1 MDGCSVSSPS
11 SPSRAR
17 IRAARPPPAAPDG
30 SAAPSVDRTGICAP
44 SPSSFSGKHHA
55 PARITERWVR
65 DIPSGGPELS
75 PERGVRAVAAP
86 FHRRRDG
93 PPRACVKSEAPMP
106 RRPHL
111 SSRMSSHAALVG
123 GAATL
128 ALLLAPVGA
137 GAQDRAAQGGGAE
150 KNVTAEVQN
159 EISVN
164 LPSLNPLV
172 QRVQPAVVNISAQ
185 ITTEASSGSDQSAD
199 RGDGPASP
207 FDDFLKKF
215 FENRGMPHAGRE
227 AVALG
232 SGFIIDASGLI
243 VTNNH
248 VVGNADKI
256 TVILQDNSRH
266 PGTVVGRDEKTD
278 LALLKI
284 DAGGKK
290 LPFVTWGDSEK
301 SKVGDWVVAVGNPFG
316 LGGTVTAGIVSALGR
331 NINEGPYD
339 DFIQIDAPINRGNS
353 GGPTF
358 NLHGEVIGINT
369 AIYSPSGG
377 SVGIGFALPSNTA
390 NSVIQQIR
398 EKGHV
403 TRGWLG
409 VAIQGITPNIAKSL
423 GMDPDRPTGA
433 LVASVSANSPAAKAG
448 LKQGDII
455 TAAGGQEIKSVH
467 DLPRLVAKAP
477 IGDKFD
483 LQVRRNGKEMTLSA
497 TIAELQESQQQQASA
512 TPNSRPEKTAS
523 LGLQLSS
530 LDPALRRQYKIPKEV
545 EGAAV
550 TDVAQDSPAAALG
563 VQPGDVIESVDQQP
577 VKNPQQ
583 AAQALQEAAGKG
595 NILLLLNRQGKSQ
608 FVGLQ
613 VTPHSGSSRSPD

>member
-1 MDGCSVSSPS
+1 MPS
-11 SPSRAR
+11 RQPLYSRTPSRAAL
-17 IRAARPPPAAPDG
+17 IGG
-30 SAAPSVDRTGICAP
+30 SAA
-44 SPSSFSGKHHA
+44 
-55 PARITERWVR
+55 
-65 DIPSGGPELS
+65 
-75 PERGVRAVAAP
+75 
-86 FHRRRDG
+86 
-93 PPRACVKSEAPMP
+93 
-106 RRPHL
+106 
-111 SSRMSSHAALVG
+111 
-123 GAATL
+123 L
-128 ALLLAPVGA
+128 ALLLAPAIA
-137 GAQDRAAQGGGAE
+137 GAQDRAGQGGGTE

-185 ITTEASSGSDQSAD
+185 MSAETSSGSDRSAD
-199 RGDGPASP
+199 QGDGPASP

-215 FENRGMPHAGRE
+215 FENRGVPHAGRE

-284 DAGGKK
+284 DAGNKK
-290 LPFVTWGDSEK
+290 LAFVSWGDSDK

-390 NSVIQQIR
+390 KNIIQQIR
-398 EKGHV
+398 ENGHV

-423 GMDPDRPTGA
+423 GMDPDRPSGA
-433 LVASVSANSPAAKAG
+433 LVASVTGNSPAAKAG
-448 LKQGDII
+448 LKPGDIV
-455 TAAGGQEIKSVH
+455 TGAGGQEIKSVH

-477 IGDKFD
+477 IGGKFD

-512 TPNSRPEKTAS
+512 AGSGRAEKTQS
-523 LGLQLSS
+523 LGLQLSA
-530 LDPALRRQYKIPKEV
+530 LDPAARRQYKIPKEV
-545 EGAAV
+545 EGAVV

-563 VQPGDVIESVDQQP
+563 LEPGDVIESVDQQP
-577 VKNPQQ
+577 VKTPQQ
-583 AAQALQEAAGKG
+583 AAQALQEGAGKG
-595 NILLLLNRQGKSQ
+595 NILLLLNRHGKSQ

-613 VTPHSGSSRSPD
+613 VTPHSGSSRKPD

>member
-1 MDGCSVSSPS
+1 MPLCQHLSSPM
-11 SPSRAR
+11 PSRA
-17 IRAARPPPAAPDG
+17 
-30 SAAPSVDRTGICAP
+30 
-44 SPSSFSGKHHA
+44 
-55 PARITERWVR
+55 
-65 DIPSGGPELS
+65 
-75 PERGVRAVAAP
+75 
-86 FHRRRDG
+86 
-93 PPRACVKSEAPMP
+93 
-106 RRPHL
+106 
-111 SSRMSSHAALVG
+111 ALIG
-123 GAATL
+123 GAAAL
-128 ALLLAPVGA
+128 ALVLAPAIA
-137 GAQDRAAQGGGAE
+137 GAQDRAGQGGGTE
-150 KNVTAEVQN
+150 KNVTAEVQS

-185 ITTEASSGSDQSAD
+185 MSTEASSGSDRSAD
-199 RGDGPASP
+199 QGDGPGSP

-232 SGFIIDASGLI
+232 SGFIIDAGGLI

-256 TVILQDNSRH
+256 TVILQDNTRH
-266 PGTVVGRDEKTD
+266 PGTVIGRDEKTD

-284 DAGGKK
+284 DVGDKK
-290 LPFVTWGDSEK
+290 LPFVAWGDSDK

-390 NSVIQQIR
+390 KNIIQQIR
-398 EKGHV
+398 ENGHV

-409 VAIQGITPNIAKSL
+409 VAIQGITPAIAKSL

-433 LVASVSANSPAAKAG
+433 LVASVTANSPAAKAG
-448 LKQGDII
+448 LKPGDVILS
-455 TAAGGQEIKSVH
+455 AQNQPIKSVH

-477 IGDKFD
+477 IGEKFD

-497 TIAELQESQQQQASA
+497 NIAQLQESEQQQAAA
-512 TPNSRPEKTAS
+512 TTDKGRAEKASS
-523 LGLQLSS
+523 LGLQLSA
-530 LDPALRRQYKIPKEV
+530 LDPALRRQFKIAREV
-545 EGAAV
+545 EGAVV

-563 VQPGDVIESVDQQP
+563 IQPGDVIESVDQQP
-577 VKNPQQ
+577 VKTPQE
-583 AAQALQEAAGKG
+583 AAHALQEASGKG

-613 VTPHSGSSRSPD
+613 VSPHSGSSRNPADRRD